1 MLILALALL
10 TQDAVEEAVK
20 SVSAENMKAVL
31 TELAGDAFEGRNA
44 GTEGNVKAADWII
57 ERLKK
62 WNFEPFGD
70 EKDGKRDFRQ
80 RFEFSDGMET
90 ANLVAMI
97 PGSDETLKE
106 QIVVVGAHM
115 DHVGRDGQP
124 NAGRMGRP
132 SDEDDIWNGADDNGS
147 GTTCLLEVAR
157 AFADGGIKPRRT
169 VVFMWFSAE
178 EWGLLGS
185 RYYTKH
191 PSAPIGRHVA
201 MVNLDMVGRNPGK
214 PVEIS
219 ALKTSD
225 DWAGLLEEAA
235 RSADLEYDTSPGV
248 TGGSD
253 HKSFADAG
261 VPAVHFFTG
270 FHEDYHRNSDHAD
283 EIAYDRMAEIGR
295 MVLKLTVLLAD
306 RDAPPAF
313 NESGAPVRT
322 SGRTLGING
331 DVLGPDDAEKF
342 GMPADAGGIWIE
354 TVQEGSVAEKAGIRE
369 DDVLVEFNGER
380 LPAAE
385 REIMQKLKTLIRKVE
400 KGKDVPVAVIRDKK
414 RVELKVRWDE

>member
-1 MLILALALL
+1 MLGFALALL
-10 TQDAVEEAVK
+10 LQDAVEKAVE
-20 SVSAENMKAVL
+20 SVSAKNMEAYL
-31 TELAGDAFEGRNA
+31 TELAGDDYEGRNA
-44 GTEGNVKAADWII
+44 GSDGNVKAADWII
-57 ERLKK
+57 EHLKLWK
-62 WNFEPFGD
+62 FEPFGD

-80 RFEFSDGMET
+80 HFEFGRDLKT

-97 PGSDETLKE
+97 RGTDEKLQDE
-106 QIVVVGAHM
+106 IVVVGAHM

-157 AFADGGIKPRRT
+157 AFAEGGIKPRRT

-185 RYYTKH
+185 KYYAKH
-191 PSAPIGRHVA
+191 PSAPIERHVA
-201 MVNLDMVGRNPGK
+201 MVNLDMVGRNPSK

-219 ALKTSD
+219 ALKTSN
-225 DWAGLLEEAA
+225 DWAALLEEAA
-235 RSADLEYDTSPGV
+235 KSADLEVDTSAGI

-270 FHEDYHRNSDHAD
+270 FHENYHRNSDHP
-283 EIAYDRMAEIGR
+283 ELIAYDRMAEIGR
-295 MVLKLTVLLAD
+295 MVLKLTTLLAD
-306 RDAPPAF
+306 RDARLEF

-331 DVLGPDDAEKF
+331 DVLGPDDAAKF
-342 GMPADAGGIWIE
+342 GMPAGAGGIWIE

-369 DDVLVEFNGER
+369 DDVLFEFDGEA
-380 LPAAE
+380 LPADE
-385 REIMQKLKTLIRKVE
+385 REVMGKLKTLIRKAE
-400 KGKDVPVAVIRDKK
+400 KGKEIPVAVIRDKQ
-414 RVELKVRWDE
+414 RVELKVRWDD